1 MPRKHL
7 LLTDEFPYHV
17 TNRSNNREFF
27 DLPLPQLWNIFLD
40 VLYILSNEYGC
51 KILQLVLMSN
61 HYHMVIH
68 TPQKNLSTCMLY
80 FHREVAKRAN
90 FKSKRINHFFGG
102 RYKWCLILQ
111 EDYFFN
117 TVKYVF
123 RNPVEAGL
131 CIKAE
136 DYTYSSLK
144 TKHPI
149 FQLSDFFY
157 DQTKTINVDLDWLNQ
172 GFHSSQKGAIQVALK
187 KRYFK
192 IPKDQNRNT
201 VILEPAP
208 VIRKD
213 HNASPPVK
221 VLGTF

>member
-27 DLPLPQLWNIFLD
+27 DIPLSQLWDIFLE
-40 VLYILSNEYGC
+40 VLVILKNEYGC

-68 TPQKNLSTCMLY
+68 TPEKNLSICMLY

-90 FKSKRINHFFGG
+90 LKAKRINHFFGG

-111 EDYFFN
+111 ETYFFN
-117 TVKYVF
+117 TIKYVF
-123 RNPVEAGL
+123 RNPVEAGI

-136 DYTYSSLK
+136 DYNYSSLK
-144 TKHPI
+144 YKHPI
-149 FQLSDFFY
+149 FKLSDFFY
-157 DQTKTINVDLDWLNQ
+157 DQTKTIDVDLAWLNHE
-172 GFHSSQKGAIQVALK
+172 FHSSQRQAIKVALK

-192 IPKDQNRNT
+192 IPKDRNREM
-201 VILEPAP
+201 VALEPVP
-208 VIRKD
+208 VIRIVY
-213 HNASPPVK
+213 NASPPVK